1 MSFFKNLF
9 NEATKFVEEHSKNL
23 EKTFDEIKGELG
35 AKFNEAL
42 LAEQNGGN
50 KTLSNQKAIQLLEN
64 QDGATIKII
73 TPDGTII
80 STNTK
85 PFVEN
90 DNYDIYYDFG
100 ADAMQAFSVSK
111 ENNQITAITH
121 QTLPYNLVQSD
132 DFTYLYLSHE
142 GIITVPT
149 NESIPY
155 HKYKNNATEVEIERF
170 SSHSFGFT
178 THSDTNHSFEI
189 IEKLLSYLPASAK
202 EEYAKHAESRQQK
215 TNEIITQQQERQAI
229 INAKEKAERDAL
241 IAKNKGFALMYELS
255 ERPLAGVQEAISK
268 YGLPKET
275 SFVTRTGKTIYFNG
289 DLIYL
294 SSNEQGQITNCAYLS
309 FDKKNNTGDTLMI
322 ITKVYYENEKISS
335 VTVTEAVAPRIVG
348 DAQHEEYNA
357 VIDANSYSSSNC
369 VYVGLSAP
377 YNMTYND
384 YHAEGSES
392 NDYNESASNFSFFLN
407 SLEDAYTI
415 AGRIFMHMSE
425 YGQNDFAAYITAL
438 QNGTFAKYEA
448 QNEAESNDY
457 QEDNNDNASNSSSN
471 SPKKEKKKEEK
482 TLSNSSS
489 NAKVKNIAI
498 KVKNDTDDIVH
509 VYNLGSGGSYRLQKN
524 IVTTIKMDEG
534 DKLTQY
540 GNNKH
545 VYLVADPSMDGKV
558 QLISKL

>member
-9 NEATKFVEEHSKNL
+9 NEATKFVEEHSKTL
-23 EKTFDEIKGELG
+23 EKTFDELKGELG

-42 LAEQNGGN
+42 LAEQNSGN
-50 KTLSNQKAIQLLEN
+50 KTLSSQKAIQLLEN
-64 QDGATIKII
+64 ADGATIKII
-73 TPDGTII
+73 TLDGTVI
-80 STNTK
+80 STSTK
-85 PFVEN
+85 PFVGT

-100 ADAMQAFSVSK
+100 TDAMQAFSVSK

-149 NESIPY
+149 NEPIPY
-155 HKYKNNATEVEIERF
+155 HKYKNNATEVEINKY
-170 SSHSFGFT
+170 SSCDFGFT

-202 EEYAKHAESRQQK
+202 DEYAKHAERRQEK
-215 TNEIITQQQERQAI
+215 TNEIIVQQQEHQAI

-241 IAKNKGFALMYELS
+241 ITKNKDFALMYELS
-255 ERPLAGVQEAISK
+255 EKPLAGVQEAISK

-294 SSNEQGQITNCAYLS
+294 SGNEQGQITGSAYLS
-309 FDKKNNTGDTLMI
+309 FDKKNNAGDTLMI
-322 ITKVYYENEKISS
+322 ITTVYYENEKISK
-335 VTVTEAVAPRIVG
+335 VNVTEAVAPRIVG

-357 VIDANSYSSSNC
+357 VIDANSYSNC

-384 YHAEGSES
+384 YYSEGNES
-392 NDYNESASNFSFFLN
+392 NDYNESGSNFTFFLN

-415 AGRIFMHMSE
+415 AGRIFMYMSE
-425 YGQNDFAAYITAL
+425 YGQNDFVAYITTL
-438 QNGTFAKYEA
+438 QNGTFVKYEA
-448 QNEAESNDY
+448 QNEDESNDY
-457 QEDNNDNASNSSSN
+457 QEDNNENTSNSSSN

-482 TLSNSSS
+482 ISSNYS
-489 NAKVKNIAI
+489 NAKAKNIAI
-498 KVKNDTDDIVH
+498 KVKNDTDEPVH

-540 GNNKH
+540 GNNKR
-545 VYLVADPSMDGKV
+545 VYLVAEPSMDGKV